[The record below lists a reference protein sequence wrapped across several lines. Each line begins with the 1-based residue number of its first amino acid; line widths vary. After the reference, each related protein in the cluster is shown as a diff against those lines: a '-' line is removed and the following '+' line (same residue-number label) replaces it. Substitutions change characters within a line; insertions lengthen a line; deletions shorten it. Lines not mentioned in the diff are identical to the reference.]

1 MYSIWTLVNI
11 SILQFGLQ
19 VKFSDYA
26 PEQKKKKEEDA
37 EEVKMQ
43 KKKEGEGKEKRRKKK
58 EIRYIIWVGV
68 CVKVGGSWVAV
79 K

>member
-1 MYSIWTLVNI
+1 MINI
-11 SILQFGLQ
+11 SILQFGPQ
-19 VKFSDYA
+19 VKFSNYA

-37 EEVKMQ
+37 EEERRKR
-43 KKKEGEGKEKRRKKK
+43 KRRKKK
-58 EIRYIIWVGV
+58 EIIYIIGIGV

>member
-1 MYSIWTLVNI
+1 MVNI

-37 EEVKMQ
+37 EEVKLQ
-43 KKKEGEGKEKRRKKK
+43 KKKEGKGKEERRKRSDILLELACVLKL
-58 EIRYIIWVGV
+58 VGP
-68 CVKVGGSWVAV
+68 WVAV